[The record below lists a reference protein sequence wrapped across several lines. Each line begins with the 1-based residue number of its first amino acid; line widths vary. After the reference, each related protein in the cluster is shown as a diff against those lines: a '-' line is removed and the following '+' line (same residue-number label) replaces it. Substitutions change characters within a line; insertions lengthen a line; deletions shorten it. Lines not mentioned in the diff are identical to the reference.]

1 MPNKGNKSM
10 NKLIVRH
17 GEVILK
23 QIEEI
28 PQAAKLVKTGKNHIV
43 GHSET
48 GHHHVLELTTPN
60 LRVYEL
66 DNELYL
72 DVQDIGTLT
81 HKKTGKDVHTPH
93 KIVPGKYRV
102 IIKQA
107 FDYFKKALTK
117 VRD

>member
-1 MPNKGNKSM
+1 M

-23 QIEEI
+23 QIDEI
-28 PQAAKLVKTGKNHIV
+28 PQEAKLVKTGKNHV
-43 GHSET
+43 VAHSET
-48 GHHHVLELTTPN
+48 GHHHVLELATKS

-72 DVQDIGTLT
+72 DVRATGALV
-81 HKKTGKDVHTPH
+81 HKKTGPDVHKTH
-93 KIVPGKYRV
+93 TITPGKYKV
-102 IIKQA
+102 VIKQA
-107 FDYFKKALTK
+107 FDYFKGLLTK

>member
-1 MPNKGNKSM
+1 M

-17 GEVILK
+17 GEILLK
-23 QIEEI
+23 QIDSIPEE
-28 PQAAKLVKTGKNHIV
+28 AKFIKVGKEHIV

-48 GHHHVLELTTPN
+48 GHHHVLELATKN

-72 DVQDIGTLT
+72 DMQDTGQLV
-81 HKKTGKDVHTPH
+81 HKKTGPDVHKTH
-93 KIVPGKYRV
+93 VITPGKYKV

-107 FDYFKKALTK
+107 FDYFKGVLAK

>member
-1 MPNKGNKSM
+1 M

-23 QIEEI
+23 QIDQLPEN
-28 PQAAKLVKTGKNHIV
+28 AKLVKTGKEHV
-43 GHSET
+43 VAHSET
-48 GHHHVLELTTPN
+48 GHHHVLELTTKA

-72 DVQDIGTLT
+72 DVGDTGQLV
-81 HKKTGKDVHTPH
+81 HKKTGKDTHSPHT
-93 KIVPGKYRV
+93 IIPGKYKV
-102 IIKQA
+102 IIKQS
-107 FDYFKKALTK
+107 FDYFKKALTR